1 VQSGII
7 FAVARATEPRAVP
20 AEQLVEALLSWRASR
35 PRWNVPAR
43 RLNIALIRLCGAS
56 SFSRAGV
63 GPTAGCI
70 ARAWRWLFGETEPYT
85 LIGASPT
92 GLQGQTP
99 ERAVRPLATR
109 RQSQHGYG
117 PLREHI
123 LDFPKAD
130 KPKLAVDPSSI
141 GAVRTSSAV
150 PSWLT
155 LL

>member
-1 VQSGII
+1 LDRQP
-7 FAVARATEPRAVP
+7 VALPERGGGYSA
-20 AEQLVEALLSWRASR
+20 
-35 PRWNVPAR
+35 
-43 RLNIALIRLCGAS
+43 RLN
-56 SFSRAGV
+56 
-63 GPTAGCI
+63 PTH
-70 ARAWRWLFGETEPYT
+70 T